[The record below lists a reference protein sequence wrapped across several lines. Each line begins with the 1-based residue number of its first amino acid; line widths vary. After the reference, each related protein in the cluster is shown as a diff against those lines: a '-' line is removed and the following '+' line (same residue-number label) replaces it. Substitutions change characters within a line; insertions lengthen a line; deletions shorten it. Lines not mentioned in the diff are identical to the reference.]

1 MGYLSKIL
9 YEAKEELEATFDYDT
24 TLGLEEQG
32 FTFEELDKTYKLFF
46 THNGNKTILSI
57 EQDAQELYTKEFNTD
72 ETIANVFE
80 ALEHDRIV
88 YEAVESIESGWQD
101 EMCEG
106 GQKINFMDYTT
117 HVDEIKK
124 LTQDKGIKADI
135 TTSFSG
141 LQYTYNR

>member
-1 MGYLSKIL
+1 MEYLSKIL
-9 YEAKEELEATFDYDT
+9 YEAKEELETTFDYDT
-24 TLGLEEQG
+24 TLDLEEQG

-46 THNGNKTILSI
+46 THKGNKTILSI
-57 EQDAQELYTKEFNTD
+57 EQDAQELYNKEFNANGTM
-72 ETIANVFE
+72 ANVFE

-101 EMCEG
+101 EMCES

-117 HVDEIKK
+117 YVDEIKK
-124 LTQDKGIKADI
+124 LTQDKGIRATI
-135 TTSFSG
+135 EATFSG